1 MINLDLSLRQRHY
14 IERAFTYGAVIVMT
28 GVLMIPM
35 VWGVLSTVRPSRE
48 LFTWPPAIIPSGFTL
63 ENYALLLET
72 TSFVQYF
79 TNSLFTAILSMVFTL
94 TIAIPAAYAVTRYE
108 FRGRAFAANFSTF
121 IYMFPLVLLGLPL
134 FVIFSQSGLTN
145 SHVGLAF
152 THTAFALPF
161 ALMLLR
167 VFFNDIPPEI
177 VESAQLVGAGRLT
190 IIRKIILPLSLP
202 GIVATVI
209 FVMALSWKEYFFALL
224 LMNDNGLYTLPIGI
238 ANLINMATTNWGLIL
253 GGVMIMSLPPMVL
266 IFFLYDYLLEGFSV
280 STL

>member
-1 MINLDLSLRQRHY
+1 MLNLTLRQRHY
-14 IERAFTYGAVIVMT
+14 LERAFTYGSVILMT
-28 GVLMIPM
+28 AILMIPM
-35 VWGVLSTVRPSRE
+35 AWGVLSTVRPSRE
-48 LFTWPPAIIPSGFTL
+48 LFTWPPVIIPSTLTL
-63 ENYALLLET
+63 ENYRLLLEST
-72 TSFVQYF
+72 EFVQYF
-79 TNSLFTAILSMVFTL
+79 VNSLITAVLAMIFTL
-94 TIAIPAAYAVTRYE
+94 LIATPAAYAVTRYE
-108 FRGRAFAANFSTF
+108 FRGREFVGNFSTF

-145 SHVGLAF
+145 SRLGLAL

-167 VFFNDIPPEI
+167 VFFNDISPEI
-177 VESAQLVGAGRLT
+177 VESARLVGASRLT
-190 IIRKIILPLSLP
+190 IIRRIILPLSLP
-202 GIVATVI
+202 GLVATVI

-224 LMNDNGLYTLPIGI
+224 LMNDTGFYTLPIGI

-280 STL
+280 SSL

>member
-1 MINLDLSLRQRHY
+1 MLDLSLRQRHY
-14 IERAFTYGAVIVMT
+14 LERATTYGLVATMT
-28 GVLMIPM
+28 VVLMIPM
-35 VWGVLSTVRPSRE
+35 IWGVLSTVRPSRE
-48 LFTWPPAIIPSGFTL
+48 LFSWPPKIIPSSLTL
-63 ENYALLLET
+63 ENYQLLFET
-72 TSFVQYF
+72 TNFAQYF
-79 TNSLFTAILSMVFTL
+79 VNSLITAVLAMVFTL
-94 TIAIPAAYAVTRYE
+94 AIATPAAYAVTRYE
-108 FRGRAFAANFSTF
+108 FHGRKYVTNLSTI

-134 FVIFSQSGLTN
+134 FVIFSRFSLTN
-145 SHVGLAF
+145 SRVGLAL

-167 VFFNDIPPEI
+167 VFFNDISPEI
-177 VESAQLVGAGRLT
+177 VESARLVGASRLT

-224 LMNDNGLYTLPIGI
+224 MMNDNGLYTLPIGI
-238 ANLINMATTNWGLIL
+238 ANLVNIATTNWGLIL
-253 GGVMIMSLPPMVL
+253 AGVMIMSLPPMIL

>member
-1 MINLDLSLRQRHY
+1 MFDLSLRQRHY
-14 IERAFTYGAVIVMT
+14 LERATTYGLVVGMT
-28 GVLMIPM
+28 VLLMIPM
-35 VWGVLSTVRPSRE
+35 VWGVLSSIRPSQE
-48 LFTWPPAIIPSGFTL
+48 LFSWPPTIVPSTVTL
-63 ENYALLLET
+63 DNYRLLLET
-72 TSFVQYF
+72 TEFTQYF
-79 TNSLFTAILSMVFTL
+79 VNSLVVAVLAMVFTL
-94 TIAIPAAYAVTRYE
+94 SIATPAAYAVTRYE
-108 FRGRAFAANFSTF
+108 FHGRKYITNLSTI

-134 FVIFSQSGLTN
+134 FVIFSQLNLTN
-145 SHVGLAF
+145 SRIGLAL

-167 VFFNDIPPEI
+167 VFFKDISPEI
-177 VESAQLVGAGRLT
+177 VESAQLVGAGRIT
-190 IIRKIILPLSLP
+190 IIRRIILPLSLP

-224 LMNDNGLYTLPIGI
+224 LMNDNALSTLPIGI
-238 ANLINMATTNWGLIL
+238 ASLIGMSTTNWGLIL

>member
-1 MINLDLSLRQRHY
+1 MVDFSLRQRHY
-14 IERAFTYGAVIVMT
+14 LERVTTYGLVVGMT
-28 GVLMIPM
+28 LLLMIPM
-35 VWGVLSTVRPSRE
+35 IWGVLSTVRPSQE
-48 LFTWPPAIIPSGFTL
+48 LFTWPPAIVPSSITF
-63 ENYALLLET
+63 ENYGLLLET
-72 TSFVQYF
+72 TNFVQYF
-79 TNSLFTAILSMVFTL
+79 MNSLVTALLAMVFTL

-108 FRGRAFAANFSTF
+108 FHGRAYVTNLSTI

-134 FVIFSQSGLTN
+134 FVIFSKFGLTN
-145 SHVGLAF
+145 SRVGLAL

-167 VFFNDIPPEI
+167 VFFNDVSPEI
-177 VESAQLVGAGRLT
+177 VESARLVGASRLT

-224 LMNDNGLYTLPIGI
+224 MMNDNALYTLPIGI

-253 GGVMIMSLPPMVL
+253 GGVMIMSLPPMIL

>member
-1 MINLDLSLRQRHY
+1 MFDLSLRQRHY
-14 IERAFTYGAVIVMT
+14 VERVTTYGLVIGMT
-28 GVLMIPM
+28 LLLMIPM
-35 VWGVLSTVRPSRE
+35 IWGVLSTVRPSQE
-48 LFTWPPAIIPSGFTL
+48 LFTWPPAIVPSDITF
-63 ENYALLLET
+63 ENYALLLEQT
-72 TSFVQYF
+72 NFVQYF
-79 TNSLFTAILSMVFTL
+79 MNSLVTALLAMVFTL
-94 TIAIPAAYAVTRYE
+94 VIAIPAAYAVTRYE
-108 FRGRAFAANFSTF
+108 FRGRKYITNLSTI

-134 FVIFSQSGLTN
+134 FVIFSKFSLTN
-145 SHVGLAF
+145 SRVGLAM

-167 VFFNDIPPEI
+167 VFFNDVAPEI
-177 VESAQLVGAGRLT
+177 VESARLVGASRLT

-224 LMNDNGLYTLPIGI
+224 MMNDNALYTLPIGI
-238 ANLINMATTNWGLIL
+238 ANLINMATTHWGLIL

>member
-1 MINLDLSLRQRHY
+1 MPTLSIRQRHY
-14 IERAFTYGAVIVMT
+14 LERLTTYTLVIGMT
-28 GVLMIPM
+28 VLLMIPM
-35 VWGVLSTVRPSRE
+35 IWGVLSTVRPARE
-48 LFTWPPAIIPSGFTL
+48 LFSWPPAIIPSSVTL
-63 ENYALLLET
+63 DNYRLLLET

-79 TNSLFTAILSMVFTL
+79 SNSLLTALLAMIFTL
-94 TIAIPAAYAVTRYE
+94 GIATPAAYAVTRYE
-108 FRGRAFAANFSTF
+108 FLGRKYVTNLSTV

-134 FVIFSQSGLTN
+134 FVIFSGIGLTN
-145 SHVGLAF
+145 SIVGLAL

-167 VFFNDIPPEI
+167 VFFNDISPEI
-177 VESAQLVGAGRLT
+177 VESARMVGASRIT
-190 IIRKIILPLSLP
+190 IIKDVILPLSLP
-202 GIVATVI
+202 GIVATII

-224 LMNDNGLYTLPIGI
+224 MMNDNSLYTLPIGI

-253 GGVMIMSLPPMVL
+253 AGVMIMSIPPMLL

>member
-1 MINLDLSLRQRHY
+1 MFDFTLRQRHY
-14 IERAFTYGAVIVMT
+14 LERAITYGLVIGMT
-28 GVLMIPM
+28 SLLMIPM
-35 VWGVLSTVRPSRE
+35 VWGFLSTIRPPQE
-48 LFTWPPAIIPSGFTL
+48 LFTWPPVIIPSSITL
-63 ENYALLLET
+63 ENYQQLLNE

-79 TNSLFTAILSMVFTL
+79 VNSIVTAILAMIFTL
-94 TIAIPAAYAVTRYE
+94 TIATPAAYAVTRYE
-108 FRGRAFAANFSTF
+108 FHGRTFVSNFSTF

-145 SHVGLAF
+145 SRLGLAF

-167 VFFNDIPPEI
+167 VFFNDISPEI
-177 VESAQLVGAGRLT
+177 VESAQLVGASRLT

-224 LMNDNGLYTLPIGI
+224 LMNDTGLYTLPIGI

-280 STL
+280 SSL

>member
-1 MINLDLSLRQRHY
+1 MFDLSLRQRHY
-14 IERAFTYGAVIVMT
+14 LERATTYGLVVGMT
-28 GVLMIPM
+28 VVLMIPM
-35 VWGVLSTVRPSRE
+35 VWGVLSSIRPSQE
-48 LFTWPPAIIPSGFTL
+48 LFSWPPAIIPSTVTL
-63 ENYALLLET
+63 DNYRLLLET
-72 TSFVQYF
+72 TQFTQYF
-79 TNSLFTAILSMVFTL
+79 VNSLVVAVLAMVFTL
-94 TIAIPAAYAVTRYE
+94 SIATPAAYAVTRYE
-108 FRGRAFAANFSTF
+108 FQGRKYITNLSTI

-134 FVIFSQSGLTN
+134 FVIFSQLNLTN
-145 SHVGLAF
+145 SRLGLAL

-167 VFFNDIPPEI
+167 VFFKDISPAI
-177 VESAQLVGAGRLT
+177 VESARLVGAGRLT

-224 LMNDNGLYTLPIGI
+224 LMNDNALSTLPIGI
-238 ANLINMATTNWGLIL
+238 ANLIGMSTTNWGLIL

>member
-1 MINLDLSLRQRHY
+1 MFDFTLRQRHY
-14 IERAFTYGAVIVMT
+14 LERATTYGLVIGMT
-28 GVLMIPM
+28 SLLMIPM
-35 VWGVLSTVRPSRE
+35 VWGFLSTIRPPQE
-48 LFTWPPAIIPSGFTL
+48 LFTWPPVIIPSSITL
-63 ENYALLLET
+63 ENYQQLLNE
-72 TSFVQYF
+72 TSFVEYF
-79 TNSLFTAILSMVFTL
+79 VNSIVTAILAMIFTL
-94 TIAIPAAYAVTRYE
+94 TIATPAAYAVTRYE
-108 FRGRAFAANFSTF
+108 FHGRTFVSNFSTF

-145 SHVGLAF
+145 SRLGLAF

-167 VFFNDIPPEI
+167 VFFNDISPEI
-177 VESAQLVGAGRLT
+177 VESAQLVGASRLT

-224 LMNDNGLYTLPIGI
+224 LMNDTGFYTLPIGI

-280 STL
+280 SSL

>member
-1 MINLDLSLRQRHY
+1 MVDFSLRQRHY
-14 IERAFTYGAVIVMT
+14 LERVTTYGLVVGMT
-28 GVLMIPM
+28 LLLMIPM
-35 VWGVLSTVRPSRE
+35 IWGVLSTVRPSQE
-48 LFTWPPAIIPSGFTL
+48 LFTWPPAIVPSSITF
-63 ENYALLLET
+63 ENYGLLLET

-79 TNSLFTAILSMVFTL
+79 MNSLVTALLAMVFTL

-108 FRGRAFAANFSTF
+108 FHGRTYVTNLSTI

-134 FVIFSQSGLTN
+134 FVIFSKFGLTN
-145 SHVGLAF
+145 SRVGLAL

-167 VFFNDIPPEI
+167 VFFNDVSPEI
-177 VESAQLVGAGRLT
+177 VESARLVGASRLT

-224 LMNDNGLYTLPIGI
+224 MMNDNALYTLPIGI

-253 GGVMIMSLPPMVL
+253 GGVMIMSLPPMIL

>member
-1 MINLDLSLRQRHY
+1 MFELSLRQRHY
-14 IERAFTYGAVIVMT
+14 LERVTTYGLVVGMTVI
-28 GVLMIPM
+28 LMIPM
-35 VWGVLSTVRPSRE
+35 AWGLLSTVRPARE
-48 LFTWPPAIIPSGFTL
+48 LFTWPPAIVPSSITFD
-63 ENYALLLET
+63 NYALLLEST
-72 TSFVQYF
+72 NFVQYF
-79 TNSLFTAILSMVFTL
+79 VNSLVTAVLAMVFTL
-94 TIAIPAAYAVTRYE
+94 SIAIPAAYAVTRYE
-108 FRGRAFAANFSTF
+108 FHGRKYVTNLSTI

-134 FVIFSQSGLTN
+134 FVIFSKFSLTN
-145 SHVGLAF
+145 SRIGLAL

-167 VFFNDIPPEI
+167 VFFNDISPEI
-177 VESAQLVGAGRLT
+177 VESARLVGASRIT

-224 LMNDNGLYTLPIGI
+224 MMNENNLYTLPIGI

-253 GGVMIMSLPPMVL
+253 SGVMIMSLPPMIL

>member
-1 MINLDLSLRQRHY
+1 MVDFSLRQRHY
-14 IERAFTYGAVIVMT
+14 LERVTTYGLVVGMT
-28 GVLMIPM
+28 LLLMIPM
-35 VWGVLSTVRPSRE
+35 IWGVLSTVRPSQE
-48 LFTWPPAIIPSGFTL
+48 LFTWPPAIVPSSITF
-63 ENYALLLET
+63 ENYGLLLET
-72 TSFVQYF
+72 TNFVQYF
-79 TNSLFTAILSMVFTL
+79 MNSLVTALLAMVFTL

-108 FRGRAFAANFSTF
+108 FHGRTYVTNLSTI

-134 FVIFSQSGLTN
+134 FVIFSKFGLTN
-145 SHVGLAF
+145 SRVGLAL

-224 LMNDNGLYTLPIGI
+224 MMNDNALYTLPIGI

-253 GGVMIMSLPPMVL
+253 GGVMIMSLPPMIL

>member
-1 MINLDLSLRQRHY
+1 MFDLSLRQRHY
-14 IERAFTYGAVIVMT
+14 VERATTYGLVVTMTVI
-28 GVLMIPM
+28 LMIPM
-35 VWGVLSTVRPSRE
+35 IWGVLSTIRPSRE
-48 LFTWPPAIIPSGFTL
+48 LFSWPPKIIPSNLTL
-63 ENYALLLET
+63 ENYRLLFET
-72 TSFVQYF
+72 TNFIQYF
-79 TNSLFTAILSMVFTL
+79 TNSLITAVLAMVFTL
-94 TIAIPAAYAVTRYE
+94 AIATPAAYAVTRYE
-108 FRGRAFAANFSTF
+108 FHGRKYITNLSTI

-134 FVIFSQSGLTN
+134 FVIFSRFSLTN
-145 SHVGLAF
+145 SRIGLAL

-167 VFFNDIPPEI
+167 VFFNDISPEI
-177 VESAQLVGAGRLT
+177 VESARLVGASRIT

-224 LMNDNGLYTLPIGI
+224 MMNDNSLYTLPIGI
-238 ANLINMATTNWGLIL
+238 ANLVNIATTNWGLIL
-253 GGVMIMSLPPMVL
+253 GGVMIMSLPPMIL